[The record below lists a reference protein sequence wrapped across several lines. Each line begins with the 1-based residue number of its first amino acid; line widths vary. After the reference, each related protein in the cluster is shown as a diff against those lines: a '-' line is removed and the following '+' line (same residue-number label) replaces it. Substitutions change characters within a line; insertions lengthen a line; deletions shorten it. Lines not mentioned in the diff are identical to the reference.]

1 MLNVLLHIDRS
12 EFFLVSFAQE
22 NLVVVDEDEA
32 KVKPRSARLKVKT
45 DEAVIEYYKNLERVV
60 SELLA
65 NEDLE

>member
-1 MLNVLLHIDRS
+1 M
-12 EFFLVSFAQE
+12 SFALE

-32 KVKPRSARLKVKT
+32 KVKPRSVRLKVKT